1 MVSFLVRTSLMKFE
15 WSGKTTDNWFSNFSD
30 EEYQKMDQKAD
41 ENRQRKQSMNNLGN
55 EDELLDFFS
64 LLK

>member
-1 MVSFLVRTSLMKFE
+1 MKFE

-41 ENRQRKQSMNNLGN
+41 ENRQRKQSMNNFGN